1 VRVSNRICRQ
11 DGSRRMANSSNVV
24 REGDDGLQKKSQRIF
39 CVQRGG
45 LGLSYICMPDQG
57 ADQKKKVQGNLSQ
70 SPGGG
75 MMMLDGCAGL
85 GEHGRK
91 KTNRNEQPRR
101 GLAGLALGSGRG
113 Q

>member
-45 LGLSYICMPDQG
+45 ARVVLYCMPDQG
-57 ADQKKKVQGNLSQ
+57 ADQKKKG
-70 SPGGG
+70 PGE
-75 MMMLDGCAGL
+75 LEPKSRRRDGDA
-85 GEHGRK
+85 
-91 KTNRNEQPRR
+91 
-101 GLAGLALGSGRG
+101 
-113 Q
+113 